1 MNKKATKQNA
11 EEINLREIIFLLK
24 RKRKPLIMITMAFVF
39 IGIMFGFLSETEYTS
54 STTFIPQTRD
64 QGTLGGNMSGLASLA
79 GINLGNASAGGSSIP
94 PSLYPKISESLPFK
108 LKLLNSQVYISELND
123 SITIRKYFN
132 EYYTPSGLFYLKKY
146 TLGLPSILKNN
157 FMGPVSLSE
166 VEKPIEEQNI
176 LQINSNDRFP
186 LKKIQEVTEISPN
199 LKEGIVTLSVTMSDP
214 ILAAQIAKLVER
226 ELQDELIAFKVA
238 DAKVQYEFIQ
248 KQYDEK
254 KEEFEKS
261 QSRLANFK
269 DRNQGLVTAFAQ
281 TELQRLESEFNLVFS
296 VYSDLAKQLEQA
308 KIQVSKNTPIFSVI
322 DPVSVPQSKSGPN
335 MLFIFIGSVVLGA
348 FLAVSYILISNYLF
362 EED

>member
-1 MNKKATKQNA
+1 MNNKAIKQNA
-11 EEINLREIIFLLK
+11 EEINLKEIIFLLK
-24 RKRKPLIMITMAFVF
+24 RKRKSLIMITISFAF
-39 IGIMFGFLSETEYTS
+39 IGIMFGFLSETAYTS

-64 QGTLGGNMSGLASLA
+64 QGSFGGNMSGLASLA
-79 GINLGNASAGGSSIP
+79 GINLGNGGAGGSSIP

-108 LKLLNSQVYISELND
+108 LKLLDSQVRIPESKD
-123 SITIRKYFN
+123 SITIRQYFN
-132 EYYTPSGLFYLKKY
+132 EYYKPSGLFYLKKY
-146 TLGLPSILKNN
+146 TLGLPNIFKSIFRNP
-157 FMGPVSLSE
+157 GPVAE
-166 VEKPIEEQNI
+166 AEEPEAEQTI
-176 LQINSNDRFP
+176 LQINSEDRFP
-186 LKKIQEVTEISPN
+186 LKKIQEITEISPN
-199 LKEGIVTLSVTMSDP
+199 LKEGVVTLSVTMSNP

-248 KQYDEK
+248 KQYNEK

-281 TELQRLESEFNLVFS
+281 TELQRLESEYNLVFS
-296 VYSDLAKQLEQA
+296 VYSELAKQLEQA

-335 MLFIFIGSVVLGA
+335 MLFILIGSVVLGA
-348 FLAVSYILISNYLF
+348 FLAISYILISNFLF
-362 EED
+362 EE